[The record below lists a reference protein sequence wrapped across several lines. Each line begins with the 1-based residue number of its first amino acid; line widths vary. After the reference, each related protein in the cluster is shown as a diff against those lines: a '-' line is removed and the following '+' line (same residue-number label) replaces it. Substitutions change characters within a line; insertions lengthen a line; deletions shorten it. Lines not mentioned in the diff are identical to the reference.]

1 METTITIFTN
11 PTFGEIRT
19 AGTADEPM
27 FCLADVC
34 RVLELRVDGVT
45 PRLKTPGV
53 NRIGVGVQTGTKKDG
68 TPAIQK
74 VDMIFI
80 SEQNLYKVIMRSD
93 KPQAEPFQDW
103 VCGEVLPTIRKTGG
117 YIAANAQMTD
127 EEIMATAL
135 RIGEATIR
143 KRDERIRQLE
153 AEAKQKDVLI
163 SDMRKG
169 NDYLNTIL
177 QSNGTVT
184 TTQIAQD
191 YGMSAMALNR
201 KLAEMRVQH
210 KVNGQWI
217 LYATHQAKGYVHSRT
232 LNLTHR
238 DGRPYTCMVTEWTQ
252 RGRLFLYDALKEVG
266 VLPVIERNQTPNSLP
281 QPLRGRGE
289 TKEGDRNSNEE
300 PPLAPPKEG
309 DADTSE

>member
-34 RVLELRVDGVT
+34 KVLELQVT
-45 PRLKTPGV
+45 PTKNRLNQKGV
-53 NRIGVGVQTGTKKDG
+53 NSINTLTNGGRQS
-68 TPAIQK
+68 
-74 VDMIFI
+74 MIFI
-80 SEQNLYKVIMRSD
+80 NEQNLYKVIMRSD

-266 VLPVIERNQTPNSLP
+266 VLPVIERGTEAASPNPSEGGGYR
-281 QPLRGRGE
+281 QAWANGR
-289 TKEGDRNSNEE
+289 
-300 PPLAPPKEG
+300 
-309 DADTSE
+309 

>member
-1 METTITIFTN
+1 MSNQITIFTN

-34 RVLELRVDGVT
+34 KVLELQVT
-45 PRLKTPGV
+45 PTKNRLNQKGV
-53 NRIGVGVQTGTKKDG
+53 NSINTLTNGGRQS
-68 TPAIQK
+68 
-74 VDMIFI
+74 MLFI
-80 SEQNLYKVIMRSD
+80 NEQNLYKVIMRSD

-117 YIAANAQMTD
+117 YIAAHAQMTD
-127 EEIMATAL
+127 EEIMAAAL

-153 AEAKQKDVLI
+153 AEAKQKDILI
-163 SDMRKG
+163 NDMRKG
-169 NDYLNTIL
+169 NDYLNAIL

-191 YGMSAMALNR
+191 YGMSAVALNR

-238 DGRPYTCMVTEWTQ
+238 DGRPYTCMMTEWTQ

-266 VLPVIERNQTPNSLP
+266 VLPLIEREERKGATAHNPSEAGEHRQAERYQLVNS
-281 QPLRGRGE
+281 
-289 TKEGDRNSNEE
+289 
-300 PPLAPPKEG
+300 
-309 DADTSE
+309 

>member
-1 METTITIFTN
+1 MNNQITIFTN

-19 AGTADEPM
+19 AGTAEEPM

-34 RVLELRVDGVT
+34 KVLELQVT
-45 PRLKTPGV
+45 PTKNRLNQKGV
-53 NRIGVGVQTGTKKDG
+53 NSINTLTNGGRQS
-68 TPAIQK
+68 
-74 VDMIFI
+74 MLFI
-80 SEQNLYKVIMRSD
+80 NEQNLYKVIMRSD

-153 AEAKQKDVLI
+153 AEAKQKDILI
-163 SDMRKG
+163 NDMRKG

-191 YGMSAMALNR
+191 YGMSAVALNR
-201 KLAEMRVQH
+201 KLADMRVQH

-238 DGRPYTCMVTEWTQ
+238 DGRPYTCMMTEWTQ
-252 RGRLFLYDALKEVG
+252 RGRLFLYNALKEVG
-266 VLPVIERNQTPNSLP
+266 VLPLIEREERKETTAHNPSEAGGYRQAERYQLVNS
-281 QPLRGRGE
+281 
-289 TKEGDRNSNEE
+289 
-300 PPLAPPKEG
+300 
-309 DADTSE
+309 

>member
-1 METTITIFTN
+1 METTITIFSN

-19 AGTADEPM
+19 AGTTDEPM

-34 RVLELRVDGVT
+34 RVLELSNIT
-45 PRLKTPGV
+45 E
-53 NRIGVGVQTGTKKDG
+53 TKKRLNSKG
-68 TPAIQK
+68 LSSTEVLTRGGKQS
-74 VDMIFI
+74 MIFI
-80 SEQNLYKVIMRSD
+80 NEQNLYKVIMRSD

-103 VCGEVLPTIRKTGG
+103 VCGEVLSTIRKTGG

-266 VLPVIERNQTPNSLP
+266 VLPVIERGTEASPSPSEGGGYRQTWANGL
-281 QPLRGRGE
+281 
-289 TKEGDRNSNEE
+289 
-300 PPLAPPKEG
+300 
-309 DADTSE
+309 

>member
-1 METTITIFTN
+1 
-11 PTFGEIRT
+11 
-19 AGTADEPM
+19 
-27 FCLADVC
+27 
-34 RVLELRVDGVT
+34 
-45 PRLKTPGV
+45 
-53 NRIGVGVQTGTKKDG
+53 
-68 TPAIQK
+68 
-74 VDMIFI
+74 MIFI
-80 SEQNLYKVIMRSD
+80 NEQNLYKVIMRSD

-117 YIAANAQMTD
+117 YIAANERMTD

-217 LYATHQAKGYVHSRT
+217 LYATHQAKGYVHSKT

-266 VLPVIERNQTPNSLP
+266 VLPVIERRTASPNPS
-281 QPLRGRGE
+281 
-289 TKEGDRNSNEE
+289 EGGGYRKTWANG
-300 PPLAPPKEG
+300 L
-309 DADTSE
+309 

>member
-1 METTITIFTN
+1 MTMNNQITIFTN

-34 RVLELRVDGVT
+34 KALELQVT
-45 PRLKTPGV
+45 PTKNRLNNPGV
-53 NRIGVGVQTGTKKDG
+53 NSIKVGVQTGIKKDG
-68 TPAIQK
+68 TPAIQMT
-74 VDMIFI
+74 DMIFI
-80 SEQNLYKVIMRSD
+80 NEQNLYKVIMRSD

-117 YIAANAQMTD
+117 YIAAHAQMTD
-127 EEIMATAL
+127 EEIMAAAL

-153 AEAKQKDVLI
+153 AEAKQKDILI
-163 SDMRKG
+163 NDMRKG
-169 NDYLNTIL
+169 NDYLNAIL

-238 DGRPYTCMVTEWTQ
+238 DGRPYTCMMTEWTQ

-266 VLPVIERNQTPNSLP
+266 VLPLIEREERKGATAHNPSEAGEHRQAERYQLVNS
-281 QPLRGRGE
+281 
-289 TKEGDRNSNEE
+289 
-300 PPLAPPKEG
+300 
-309 DADTSE
+309 

>member
-1 METTITIFTN
+1 MNNQITIFTN

-19 AGTADEPM
+19 AGTAEEPM

-34 RVLELRVDGVT
+34 KVLELQVT
-45 PRLKTPGV
+45 PTKNRLNNPGV
-53 NRIGVGVQTGTKKDG
+53 NSIKVGVQTGIKKDG
-68 TPAIQK
+68 TPAIQMT
-74 VDMIFI
+74 DMIFI

-153 AEAKQKDVLI
+153 AEAKQKDILI
-163 SDMRKG
+163 NDMRKG

-191 YGMSAMALNR
+191 YGMSAVALNR
-201 KLAEMRVQH
+201 KLADMRVQH

-238 DGRPYTCMVTEWTQ
+238 DGRPYTCMMTEWTQ
-252 RGRLFLYDALKEVG
+252 RGRLFLYNALKEVG
-266 VLPVIERNQTPNSLP
+266 VLPLIEREERKETTAHNPSEAGGYRQAERYQLVNS
-281 QPLRGRGE
+281 
-289 TKEGDRNSNEE
+289 
-300 PPLAPPKEG
+300 
-309 DADTSE
+309 

>member
-1 METTITIFTN
+1 MNNQITIFTN

-19 AGTADEPM
+19 AGTAEEPM

-34 RVLELRVDGVT
+34 KVLELQVT
-45 PRLKTPGV
+45 PTKNRLNNPGV
-53 NRIGVGVQTGTKKDG
+53 NSIKVGVQTGIKKDG
-68 TPAIQK
+68 TPAIQMT
-74 VDMIFI
+74 DMIFI

-153 AEAKQKDVLI
+153 AEAKQKDILI
-163 SDMRKG
+163 NDMRKG

-191 YGMSAMALNR
+191 YGMSAVALNR

-238 DGRPYTCMVTEWTQ
+238 DGRPYTCMMTEWTQ
-252 RGRLFLYDALKEVG
+252 RGRLFLYNALKEVG
-266 VLPVIERNQTPNSLP
+266 VLPLIEREERKETTAHNPSEAGEHRQAERYQLVNS
-281 QPLRGRGE
+281 
-289 TKEGDRNSNEE
+289 
-300 PPLAPPKEG
+300 
-309 DADTSE
+309 

>member
-1 METTITIFTN
+1 MNNQITIFTN

-19 AGTADEPM
+19 AGTAEEPM

-34 RVLELRVDGVT
+34 KVLELQVT
-45 PRLKTPGV
+45 PTKNRLNQKGV
-53 NRIGVGVQTGTKKDG
+53 NSINTLTNGGRQS
-68 TPAIQK
+68 
-74 VDMIFI
+74 MLFI
-80 SEQNLYKVIMRSD
+80 NEQNLYKVIMRSD

-143 KRDERIRQLE
+143 KRDERIKQLE
-153 AEAKQKDVLI
+153 AEAKQKDILI
-163 SDMRKG
+163 NDMRKG

-191 YGMSAMALNR
+191 YGMSAVALNR

-238 DGRPYTCMVTEWTQ
+238 DGRPYTCMMTEWTQ

-266 VLPVIERNQTPNSLP
+266 VLPLIEREERKGVTAHNPSEAGEHRQAERYQLVNS
-281 QPLRGRGE
+281 
-289 TKEGDRNSNEE
+289 
-300 PPLAPPKEG
+300 
-309 DADTSE
+309 

>member
-1 METTITIFTN
+1 MNNQITIFTN

-34 RVLELRVDGVT
+34 KALELQVT
-45 PRLKTPGV
+45 PTKNRLNKKGV
-53 NRIGVGVQTGTKKDG
+53 NSINTLTNGGKQS
-68 TPAIQK
+68 
-74 VDMIFI
+74 MIFI

-117 YIAANAQMTD
+117 YIAAHAQMTD
-127 EEIMATAL
+127 EEIMAAAL

-153 AEAKQKDVLI
+153 AEAKQKDILI
-163 SDMRKG
+163 NDMRKG
-169 NDYLNTIL
+169 NDYLNAIL

-191 YGMSAMALNR
+191 YGMSAVALNR

-238 DGRPYTCMVTEWTQ
+238 DGRPYTCMMTEWTQ

-266 VLPVIERNQTPNSLP
+266 VLPLIEREERKGAIAHNPSEAGEHRQAERYQLVNS
-281 QPLRGRGE
+281 
-289 TKEGDRNSNEE
+289 
-300 PPLAPPKEG
+300 
-309 DADTSE
+309 

>member
-1 METTITIFTN
+1 MNNQITIFTN

-34 RVLELRVDGVT
+34 KVLELQVT
-45 PRLKTPGV
+45 PTKNRLNQKGV
-53 NRIGVGVQTGTKKDG
+53 NSINTLTNGGRQS
-68 TPAIQK
+68 
-74 VDMIFI
+74 MLFI
-80 SEQNLYKVIMRSD
+80 NEQNLYKVIMRSD

-117 YIAANAQMTD
+117 YIAAHAQMTD
-127 EEIMATAL
+127 EEIMAAAL

-153 AEAKQKDVLI
+153 AEAKQKDILI
-163 SDMRKG
+163 NDMRKG
-169 NDYLNTIL
+169 NDYLNAIL

-191 YGMSAMALNR
+191 YGMSAVALNR

-238 DGRPYTCMVTEWTQ
+238 DGRPYTCMMTEWTQ

-266 VLPVIERNQTPNSLP
+266 VLPLIEREERKGATAHNPSEAGEHRQAERYQLVNS
-281 QPLRGRGE
+281 
-289 TKEGDRNSNEE
+289 
-300 PPLAPPKEG
+300 
-309 DADTSE
+309 

>member
-34 RVLELRVDGVT
+34 KALELQVT
-45 PRLKTPGV
+45 PTKNRLNKKGV
-53 NRIGVGVQTGTKKDG
+53 NSINTLTNGGKQS
-68 TPAIQK
+68 
-74 VDMIFI
+74 MIFI

-117 YIAANAQMTD
+117 YIAANARMTD

-191 YGMSAMALNR
+191 YGMSAVALNR

-217 LYATHQAKGYVHSRT
+217 LYATHQAKGYVHSKT

-266 VLPVIERNQTPNSLP
+266 VLPLIEREKQNNS
-281 QPLRGRGE
+281 
-289 TKEGDRNSNEE
+289 
-300 PPLAPPKEG
+300 
-309 DADTSE
+309 

>member
-27 FCLADVC
+27 FCLSDVC
-34 RVLELRVDGVT
+34 KVLEIGNVT
-45 PRLKTPGV
+45 DTRKRL
-53 NRIGVGVQTGTKKDG
+53 N
-68 TPAIQK
+68 QK
-74 VDMIFI
+74 GFDSIEVLTRGGKQSMIFI
-80 SEQNLYKVIMRSD
+80 NEQNLYKVIMRSD

-266 VLPVIERNQTPNSLP
+266 VLPVIERGTGAASPNPS
-281 QPLRGRGE
+281 
-289 TKEGDRNSNEE
+289 EGGGYRQAWANG
-300 PPLAPPKEG
+300 L
-309 DADTSE
+309 

>member
-1 METTITIFTN
+1 MTMNNQITIFTN

-34 RVLELRVDGVT
+34 KALELQVT
-45 PRLKTPGV
+45 PTKNRLNKKGV
-53 NRIGVGVQTGTKKDG
+53 NSINTLTNGGKQS
-68 TPAIQK
+68 
-74 VDMIFI
+74 MIFI

-117 YIAANAQMTD
+117 YIAAHAQMTD
-127 EEIMATAL
+127 EEIMAAAL

-153 AEAKQKDVLI
+153 AEAKQKDILI
-163 SDMRKG
+163 NDMRKG
-169 NDYLNTIL
+169 NDYLNAIL

-191 YGMSAMALNR
+191 YGMSAVALNR

-238 DGRPYTCMVTEWTQ
+238 DGRPYTCMMTEWTQ

-266 VLPVIERNQTPNSLP
+266 VLPLIEREERKGAIAHNPSEAGEHRQAERYQLVNS
-281 QPLRGRGE
+281 
-289 TKEGDRNSNEE
+289 
-300 PPLAPPKEG
+300 
-309 DADTSE
+309 

>member
-1 METTITIFTN
+1 MTMSNQITIYTN

-19 AGTADEPM
+19 AGTAEEPM

-34 RVLELRVDGVT
+34 KVLELQVT
-45 PRLKTPGV
+45 PTKNRLNQKGV
-53 NRIGVGVQTGTKKDG
+53 NSINTLTNGGRQS
-68 TPAIQK
+68 
-74 VDMIFI
+74 MLFI
-80 SEQNLYKVIMRSD
+80 NEQNLYKVIMRSD

-143 KRDERIRQLE
+143 KRDERIKQLE
-153 AEAKQKDVLI
+153 AEAKQKDILI
-163 SDMRKG
+163 NDMRKG

-238 DGRPYTCMVTEWTQ
+238 DGRPYTCMMTEWTQ
-252 RGRLFLYDALKEVG
+252 RGRLFLYNALKEVG
-266 VLPVIERNQTPNSLP
+266 VLPLIEREERKETTAHNPSEAGGYRLAERYQLVNS
-281 QPLRGRGE
+281 
-289 TKEGDRNSNEE
+289 
-300 PPLAPPKEG
+300 
-309 DADTSE
+309 

>member
-1 METTITIFTN
+1 MTMNNQITIFTN

-19 AGTADEPM
+19 AGTAEEPM

-34 RVLELRVDGVT
+34 KVLELQVT
-45 PRLKTPGV
+45 PTKNRLNNPGV
-53 NRIGVGVQTGTKKDG
+53 NSIKVGVQTGIKKDG
-68 TPAIQK
+68 TPAIQMT
-74 VDMIFI
+74 DMIFI

-143 KRDERIRQLE
+143 KRDERIKQLE
-153 AEAKQKDVLI
+153 AEAKQKDILI
-163 SDMRKG
+163 NDMRKG

-191 YGMSAMALNR
+191 YGMSAVALNR
-201 KLAEMRVQH
+201 KLADMRVQH

-238 DGRPYTCMVTEWTQ
+238 DGRPYTCMMTEWTQ
-252 RGRLFLYDALKEVG
+252 RGRLFLYNALKEVG
-266 VLPVIERNQTPNSLP
+266 VLPLIEREERKETTAHNPSEAGGYRQAERYQLVNS
-281 QPLRGRGE
+281 
-289 TKEGDRNSNEE
+289 
-300 PPLAPPKEG
+300 
-309 DADTSE
+309 

>member
-19 AGTADEPM
+19 AGTAEEPM

-34 RVLELRVDGVT
+34 KVLELQVTPTKNRLNEDGV
-45 PRLKTPGV
+45 
-53 NRIGVGVQTGTKKDG
+53 NSI
-68 TPAIQK
+68 K
-74 VDMIFI
+74 VIDNLGRTQLATFI

-117 YIAANAQMTD
+117 YIAANARMTD

-266 VLPVIERNQTPNSLP
+266 VLPVIERGTASPNPS
-281 QPLRGRGE
+281 
-289 TKEGDRNSNEE
+289 EGGGYRQAWANG
-300 PPLAPPKEG
+300 L
-309 DADTSE
+309 

>member
-1 METTITIFTN
+1 MTMSNQITIYTN

-27 FCLADVC
+27 FYLADVC
-34 RVLELRVDGVT
+34 KVLELQVT
-45 PRLKTPGV
+45 PTKNRLNQKGV
-53 NRIGVGVQTGTKKDG
+53 NSINTLTNGGRQS
-68 TPAIQK
+68 
-74 VDMIFI
+74 MLFI
-80 SEQNLYKVIMRSD
+80 NEQNLYKVIMRSD

-143 KRDERIRQLE
+143 KRDERIKQLE
-153 AEAKQKDVLI
+153 AEAKQKDILI
-163 SDMRKG
+163 NDMRKG

-238 DGRPYTCMVTEWTQ
+238 DGRPYTCMMTEWTQ
-252 RGRLFLYDALKEVG
+252 RGRLFLYNALKEVG
-266 VLPVIERNQTPNSLP
+266 VLPLIEREERKETTAHNPSEAGGYRLAERYQLVNS
-281 QPLRGRGE
+281 
-289 TKEGDRNSNEE
+289 
-300 PPLAPPKEG
+300 
-309 DADTSE
+309 

>member
-34 RVLELRVDGVT
+34 RVLELSNISETKRRLIKDGVSSIEVIDNLG
-45 PRLKTPGV
+45 RKQQA
-53 NRIGVGVQTGTKKDG
+53 N
-68 TPAIQK
+68 
-74 VDMIFI
+74 FI
-80 SEQNLYKVIMRSD
+80 NEQNLYKVIMRSD

-266 VLPVIERNQTPNSLP
+266 VLPVIERGTAASPNPS
-281 QPLRGRGE
+281 
-289 TKEGDRNSNEE
+289 EGGGYRQAWANG
-300 PPLAPPKEG
+300 L
-309 DADTSE
+309 

>member
-1 METTITIFTN
+1 METTITIFSN

-34 RVLELRVDGVT
+34 KVLELQVTPTKNRLNEDGV
-45 PRLKTPGV
+45 
-53 NRIGVGVQTGTKKDG
+53 NSI
-68 TPAIQK
+68 K
-74 VDMIFI
+74 VIDNLGRTQLATFI

-103 VCGEVLPTIRKTGG
+103 VCGEVLPAIRKTGG
-117 YIAANAQMTD
+117 YIAAHTQMTD
-127 EEIMATAL
+127 EEIMAAAL

-191 YGMSAMALNR
+191 YGMSAVALNR

-266 VLPVIERNQTPNSLP
+266 VLPVIERGTGASPNPSKGGGYRQAWANGL
-281 QPLRGRGE
+281 
-289 TKEGDRNSNEE
+289 
-300 PPLAPPKEG
+300 
-309 DADTSE
+309 

>member
-1 METTITIFTN
+1 MNNQITIFTN

-19 AGTADEPM
+19 AGTAEEPM

-34 RVLELRVDGVT
+34 KVLELQVT
-45 PRLKTPGV
+45 PTKNRLNNPGV
-53 NRIGVGVQTGTKKDG
+53 NSIKVGVQTGIKKDG
-68 TPAIQK
+68 TPAIQMT
-74 VDMIFI
+74 DMIFI

-143 KRDERIRQLE
+143 KRDERIKQLE
-153 AEAKQKDVLI
+153 AEAKQKDILI
-163 SDMRKG
+163 NDMRKG

-191 YGMSAMALNR
+191 YGMSAVALNR

-238 DGRPYTCMVTEWTQ
+238 DGRPYTCMMTEWTQ

-266 VLPVIERNQTPNSLP
+266 VLPLIEREERKGVTAHNPSEAGEHRQAERYQLVNS
-281 QPLRGRGE
+281 
-289 TKEGDRNSNEE
+289 
-300 PPLAPPKEG
+300 
-309 DADTSE
+309 

>member
-34 RVLELRVDGVT
+34 RVLELSNIT
-45 PRLKTPGV
+45 E
-53 NRIGVGVQTGTKKDG
+53 TKKRLNSKG
-68 TPAIQK
+68 LSSTEVLTRGGKQS
-74 VDMIFI
+74 MIFI
-80 SEQNLYKVIMRSD
+80 NEQNLYKVIMRSD

-117 YIAANAQMTD
+117 YIAANARMTD

-163 SDMRKG
+163 NDMRKG

-217 LYATHQAKGYVHSRT
+217 LYATHQAKGYVHSKT

-266 VLPVIERNQTPNSLP
+266 VLPVIEREKQNNS
-281 QPLRGRGE
+281 
-289 TKEGDRNSNEE
+289 
-300 PPLAPPKEG
+300 
-309 DADTSE
+309 

>member
-1 METTITIFTN
+1 MSNQITIYTN

-19 AGTADEPM
+19 AGTAEEPM

-34 RVLELRVDGVT
+34 KVLELQVT
-45 PRLKTPGV
+45 PTKNRLNQKGV
-53 NRIGVGVQTGTKKDG
+53 NSINTLTNGGRQS
-68 TPAIQK
+68 
-74 VDMIFI
+74 MLFI
-80 SEQNLYKVIMRSD
+80 NEQNLYKVIMRSD

-143 KRDERIRQLE
+143 KRDERIKQLE
-153 AEAKQKDVLI
+153 AEAKQKDILI
-163 SDMRKG
+163 NDMRKG

-238 DGRPYTCMVTEWTQ
+238 DGRPYTCMMTEWTQ
-252 RGRLFLYDALKEVG
+252 RGRLFLYNALKEVG
-266 VLPVIERNQTPNSLP
+266 VLPLIEREERKETTAHNPSEAGGYRLAERYQLVNS
-281 QPLRGRGE
+281 
-289 TKEGDRNSNEE
+289 
-300 PPLAPPKEG
+300 
-309 DADTSE
+309 

>member
-1 METTITIFTN
+1 MTMNNQITIFTN

-19 AGTADEPM
+19 AGTAEEPM

-34 RVLELRVDGVT
+34 KVLELQVT
-45 PRLKTPGV
+45 PTKNRLNQKGV
-53 NRIGVGVQTGTKKDG
+53 NSINTLTNGGRQS
-68 TPAIQK
+68 
-74 VDMIFI
+74 MLFI
-80 SEQNLYKVIMRSD
+80 NEQNLYKVIMRSD

-153 AEAKQKDVLI
+153 AEAKQKDILI
-163 SDMRKG
+163 NDMRKG

-191 YGMSAMALNR
+191 YGMSAVALNR
-201 KLAEMRVQH
+201 KLADMRVQH

-238 DGRPYTCMVTEWTQ
+238 DGRPYTCMMTEWTQ
-252 RGRLFLYDALKEVG
+252 RGRLFLYNALKEVG
-266 VLPVIERNQTPNSLP
+266 VLPLIEREERKETTAHNPSEAGGYRQAERYQLVNS
-281 QPLRGRGE
+281 
-289 TKEGDRNSNEE
+289 
-300 PPLAPPKEG
+300 
-309 DADTSE
+309 

>member
-1 METTITIFTN
+1 METTITIFSN

-34 RVLELRVDGVT
+34 RVLELSNISETKRRLIKDGVS
-45 PRLKTPGV
+45 PIEVIDNLGRKQQA
-53 NRIGVGVQTGTKKDG
+53 N
-68 TPAIQK
+68 
-74 VDMIFI
+74 FI
-80 SEQNLYKVIMRSD
+80 NEQNLYKVIMRSD

-266 VLPVIERNQTPNSLP
+266 VLPVIEQL
-281 QPLRGRGE
+281 
-289 TKEGDRNSNEE
+289 
-300 PPLAPPKEG
+300 
-309 DADTSE
+309 

>member
-1 METTITIFTN
+1 MTMNNQITIFTN

-19 AGTADEPM
+19 AGTAEEPM

-34 RVLELRVDGVT
+34 KVLELQVT
-45 PRLKTPGV
+45 PTKNRLNNPGV
-53 NRIGVGVQTGTKKDG
+53 NSIKVGVQTGIKKDG
-68 TPAIQK
+68 TPAIQMT
-74 VDMIFI
+74 DMIFI

-153 AEAKQKDVLI
+153 AEAKQKDILI
-163 SDMRKG
+163 NDMRKG

-191 YGMSAMALNR
+191 YGMSAVALNR
-201 KLAEMRVQH
+201 KLADMRVQH

-238 DGRPYTCMVTEWTQ
+238 DGRPYTCMM
-252 RGRLFLYDALKEVG
+252 L
-266 VLPVIERNQTPNSLP
+266 SLIHI
-281 QPLRGRGE
+281 
-289 TKEGDRNSNEE
+289 SE
-300 PPLAPPKEG
+300 PTRPY
-309 DADTSE
+309 

>member
-34 RVLELRVDGVT
+34 KVLELQVT
-45 PRLKTPGV
+45 PTKNRLNNPGV
-53 NRIGVGVQTGTKKDG
+53 NSIKVGVQTGIKKDG
-68 TPAIQK
+68 TPAIQMT
-74 VDMIFI
+74 DMIFI

-153 AEAKQKDVLI
+153 AEAKQKDILI
-163 SDMRKG
+163 NDMRKG

-191 YGMSAMALNR
+191 YGMSAVALNR
-201 KLAEMRVQH
+201 KLADMRVQH

-238 DGRPYTCMVTEWTQ
+238 DGRPYTCMMTEWTQ
-252 RGRLFLYDALKEVG
+252 RGRLFLYNALKEVG
-266 VLPVIERNQTPNSLP
+266 VLPLIEREERKETTAHNLSEAGEYRQAERYQLVNS
-281 QPLRGRGE
+281 
-289 TKEGDRNSNEE
+289 
-300 PPLAPPKEG
+300 
-309 DADTSE
+309 

>member
-1 METTITIFTN
+1 MNNQITIFTN

-19 AGTADEPM
+19 AGTAEEPM

-34 RVLELRVDGVT
+34 KVLELQVT
-45 PRLKTPGV
+45 PTKNRLNQKGV
-53 NRIGVGVQTGTKKDG
+53 NSINTLTNGGRQS
-68 TPAIQK
+68 
-74 VDMIFI
+74 MLFI
-80 SEQNLYKVIMRSD
+80 NEQNLYKVIMRSD

-153 AEAKQKDVLI
+153 AEAKQKDILI
-163 SDMRKG
+163 NDMRKG

-191 YGMSAMALNR
+191 YGMSAVALNR

-238 DGRPYTCMVTEWTQ
+238 DGRPYTCMMTEWTQ

-266 VLPVIERNQTPNSLP
+266 VLPVIERGAASTNPSEGGGSLTPSP
-281 QPLRGRGE
+281 SPRGRGVNGW
-289 TKEGDRNSNEE
+289 TNG
-300 PPLAPPKEG
+300 L
-309 DADTSE
+309 

>member
-19 AGTADEPM
+19 AGTAEEPL

-34 RVLELRVDGVT
+34 RVLELSNIT
-45 PRLKTPGV
+45 E
-53 NRIGVGVQTGTKKDG
+53 TKKRLNSKG
-68 TPAIQK
+68 LSSTEVLTRGGRQS
-74 VDMIFI
+74 MIFI
-80 SEQNLYKVIMRSD
+80 NEQNLYKVIMRSD

-153 AEAKQKDVLI
+153 AEAKQKDILI
-163 SDMRKG
+163 NDMRKG
-169 NDYLNTIL
+169 NDYLNAIL

-238 DGRPYTCMVTEWTQ
+238 DGRPYTCMMTEWTQ

-266 VLPVIERNQTPNSLP
+266 VLPVIERGTGASPNPSK
-281 QPLRGRGE
+281 GGE
-289 TKEGDRNSNEE
+289 YRQAERYQIVNS
-300 PPLAPPKEG
+300 
-309 DADTSE
+309 

>member
-34 RVLELRVDGVT
+34 RVLELSNISETKRRLIKDGVS
-45 PRLKTPGV
+45 PIEVIDNLGRKQQA
-53 NRIGVGVQTGTKKDG
+53 N
-68 TPAIQK
+68 
-74 VDMIFI
+74 FI
-80 SEQNLYKVIMRSD
+80 NEQNLYKVIMRSD

-266 VLPVIERNQTPNSLP
+266 VLPVIERGTEAASPNPSEGGGYR
-281 QPLRGRGE
+281 QAWANGR
-289 TKEGDRNSNEE
+289 
-300 PPLAPPKEG
+300 
-309 DADTSE
+309 

>member
-34 RVLELRVDGVT
+34 RVLELSNISETKRRLIKDGVSSIEVIDNLG
-45 PRLKTPGV
+45 RKQQA
-53 NRIGVGVQTGTKKDG
+53 N
-68 TPAIQK
+68 
-74 VDMIFI
+74 FI
-80 SEQNLYKVIMRSD
+80 NEQNLYKVIMRSD

-266 VLPVIERNQTPNSLP
+266 VLPVIERGS
-281 QPLRGRGE
+281 
-289 TKEGDRNSNEE
+289 
-300 PPLAPPKEG
+300 
-309 DADTSE
+309 

>member
-1 METTITIFTN
+1 MNNQITIFTN

-19 AGTADEPM
+19 AGTAEEPM

-34 RVLELRVDGVT
+34 KVLELQVT
-45 PRLKTPGV
+45 PTKNRLNNPGV
-53 NRIGVGVQTGTKKDG
+53 NSIKVGVQTGIKKDG
-68 TPAIQK
+68 TPAIQMT
-74 VDMIFI
+74 DMIFI

-143 KRDERIRQLE
+143 KRDERIKQLE
-153 AEAKQKDVLI
+153 AEAKQKDILI
-163 SDMRKG
+163 NDMRKG

-191 YGMSAMALNR
+191 YGMSAVALNR
-201 KLAEMRVQH
+201 KLADMRVQH

-238 DGRPYTCMVTEWTQ
+238 DGRPYTCMMTEWTQ
-252 RGRLFLYDALKEVG
+252 RGRLFLYNALKEVG
-266 VLPVIERNQTPNSLP
+266 VLPLIEREERKETTAHNPSEAGGYRQAERYQLVNS
-281 QPLRGRGE
+281 
-289 TKEGDRNSNEE
+289 
-300 PPLAPPKEG
+300 
-309 DADTSE
+309 

>member
-1 METTITIFTN
+1 METTITIFSN

-34 RVLELRVDGVT
+34 RVLELSNISETKRRLIKDGVS
-45 PRLKTPGV
+45 PIEVIDNLGRKQQA
-53 NRIGVGVQTGTKKDG
+53 N
-68 TPAIQK
+68 
-74 VDMIFI
+74 FI
-80 SEQNLYKVIMRSD
+80 NEQNLYKVIMRSD

-266 VLPVIERNQTPNSLP
+266 VLPVIEKSPTPVPSP
-281 QPLRGRGE
+281 KGRGVN
-289 TKEGDRNSNEE
+289 GWANG
-300 PPLAPPKEG
+300 L
-309 DADTSE
+309 

>member
-1 METTITIFTN
+1 METTITIFSN

-34 RVLELRVDGVT
+34 KVLELQVT
-45 PRLKTPGV
+45 PTKNRLNNPGV
-53 NRIGVGVQTGTKKDG
+53 NSIKVGVQTGIKKDG
-68 TPAIQK
+68 TPAIQMT
-74 VDMIFI
+74 DMIFI
-80 SEQNLYKVIMRSD
+80 NEQNLYKVIMRSD

-153 AEAKQKDVLI
+153 AEARQKDVLI
-163 SDMRKG
+163 NDMRKG
-169 NDYLNTIL
+169 NDYLNAIL

-238 DGRPYTCMVTEWTQ
+238 DGRPYTCMMTEWTQ

-266 VLPVIERNQTPNSLP
+266 VLPVIERAN
-281 QPLRGRGE
+281 
-289 TKEGDRNSNEE
+289 
-300 PPLAPPKEG
+300 
-309 DADTSE
+309 

>member
-34 RVLELRVDGVT
+34 RVLELSNISETKRRLIKDGVSSIEVIDNLG
-45 PRLKTPGV
+45 RKQQA
-53 NRIGVGVQTGTKKDG
+53 N
-68 TPAIQK
+68 
-74 VDMIFI
+74 FI
-80 SEQNLYKVIMRSD
+80 NEQNLYKVIMRSD

-266 VLPVIERNQTPNSLP
+266 VLPVIERGTASPNPSEGGGYRQTERYQLVNS
-281 QPLRGRGE
+281 
-289 TKEGDRNSNEE
+289 
-300 PPLAPPKEG
+300 
-309 DADTSE
+309 

>member
-1 METTITIFTN
+1 METTITIFSN

-34 RVLELRVDGVT
+34 KVLELQVT
-45 PRLKTPGV
+45 PTKNRLNQKGV
-53 NRIGVGVQTGTKKDG
+53 NSINTLTNGGRQS
-68 TPAIQK
+68 
-74 VDMIFI
+74 MIFI
-80 SEQNLYKVIMRSD
+80 NEQNLYKVIMRSD

-266 VLPVIERNQTPNSLP
+266 VLPVIERGTGASPNPS
-281 QPLRGRGE
+281 
-289 TKEGDRNSNEE
+289 EGGGYRQAWANG
-300 PPLAPPKEG
+300 L
-309 DADTSE
+309 

>member
-19 AGTADEPM
+19 AGTADEPL

-34 RVLELRVDGVT
+34 RVLELSNIT
-45 PRLKTPGV
+45 E
-53 NRIGVGVQTGTKKDG
+53 TKKRLNSKG
-68 TPAIQK
+68 LSSTEVLTRGGRQS
-74 VDMIFI
+74 MIFI
-80 SEQNLYKVIMRSD
+80 NEQNLYKVIMRSD

-153 AEAKQKDVLI
+153 AEAKQKDILI
-163 SDMRKG
+163 NDMRKG
-169 NDYLNTIL
+169 NDYLNAIL

-191 YGMSAMALNR
+191 YGMSAVALNR

-238 DGRPYTCMVTEWTQ
+238 DGRPYTCMMTEWTQ

-266 VLPVIERNQTPNSLP
+266 VLPVIERAN
-281 QPLRGRGE
+281 
-289 TKEGDRNSNEE
+289 
-300 PPLAPPKEG
+300 
-309 DADTSE
+309 

>member
-19 AGTADEPM
+19 AGTADEPL
-27 FCLADVC
+27 FCLSDVC
-34 RVLELRVDGVT
+34 KVLEIGNVTDTRKRLNQKGVDSIEVLTRGG
-45 PRLKTPGV
+45 K
-53 NRIGVGVQTGTKKDG
+53 QS
-68 TPAIQK
+68 
-74 VDMIFI
+74 MIFI
-80 SEQNLYKVIMRSD
+80 NEQNLYKVIMRSD

-117 YIAANAQMTD
+117 YIATNARMTD

-266 VLPVIERNQTPNSLP
+266 VLPVIERGTGASPNPSEGGGYRQTERYQLVNS
-281 QPLRGRGE
+281 
-289 TKEGDRNSNEE
+289 
-300 PPLAPPKEG
+300 
-309 DADTSE
+309 

>member
-1 METTITIFTN
+1 MSNQITIFTN

-34 RVLELRVDGVT
+34 KVLELQVT
-45 PRLKTPGV
+45 PTKNRLNQKGV
-53 NRIGVGVQTGTKKDG
+53 NSINTLTNGGRQS
-68 TPAIQK
+68 
-74 VDMIFI
+74 MLFI
-80 SEQNLYKVIMRSD
+80 NEQNLYKVIMRSD

-143 KRDERIRQLE
+143 KRDERIKQLE

-191 YGMSAMALNR
+191 YGMSAVALNR
-201 KLAEMRVQH
+201 KLADMRVQH

-217 LYATHQAKGYVHSRT
+217 LYTTHQAKGYVHSRT

-238 DGRPYTCMVTEWTQ
+238 DGRPYTCMMTEWTQ
-252 RGRLFLYDALKEVG
+252 RGRLFLYNALKEVG
-266 VLPVIERNQTPNSLP
+266 VLPLIEREERKETTAYNPSEAGGYRQAERYQLVNS
-281 QPLRGRGE
+281 
-289 TKEGDRNSNEE
+289 
-300 PPLAPPKEG
+300 
-309 DADTSE
+309 

>member
-1 METTITIFTN
+1 METTITIFSN

-34 RVLELRVDGVT
+34 KVLELQVT
-45 PRLKTPGV
+45 PTKNRLNQKGV
-53 NRIGVGVQTGTKKDG
+53 NSINTLTNGGRQS
-68 TPAIQK
+68 
-74 VDMIFI
+74 MIFI
-80 SEQNLYKVIMRSD
+80 NEQNLYKVIMRSD

-266 VLPVIERNQTPNSLP
+266 VLPVIERGSLP
-281 QPLRGRGE
+281 RPLQRRGAQTGVDYRQV
-289 TKEGDRNSNEE
+289 N
-300 PPLAPPKEG
+300 L
-309 DADTSE
+309 